1 MKKLLLSF
9 AVVAVGIASAAS
21 NTFKVT
27 LDHNTWV
34 GGTELKAGEYK
45 VSAEGDKITL
55 SAGKNSTPITVPA
68 KVENAAKKFDDTVLR
83 VDGKQK
89 LEEIRVGGTTM
100 RIVFPGVVAD

>member
-9 AVVAVGIASAAS
+9 ATVAIAVASAAS
-21 NTFKVT
+21 NSFKVN

-45 VSAEGDKITL
+45 VQAEGDKITL
-55 SAGKNSTPITVPA
+55 SQGKNSTPVTVPA
-68 KVENAAKKFDDTVLR
+68 KVETADKKFDTTQLR
-83 VDGKQK
+83 VDSKQK

-100 RIVFPGVVAD
+100 RIVFPGHTAD

>member
-9 AVVAVGIASAAS
+9 AILALGVASAAS

-55 SAGKNSTPITVPA
+55 SQGKNSPSVTVPA
-68 KVENAAKKFDDTVLR
+68 KVETATKKFDDTVIR

-89 LEEIRVGGTTM
+89 LEEIRVGGSTM
-100 RIVFPGVVAD
+100 RIVFPGVTAD

>member
-9 AVVAVGIASAAS
+9 ATVAIAVASAAS

-27 LDHNTWV
+27 IEHPTWV
-34 GGTELKAGEYK
+34 GGTELKAGEYR
-45 VSAEGDKITL
+45 VQTEGDKITL
-55 SAGKNSTPITVPA
+55 TMGKSPSITVPA
-68 KVENAAKKFDDTVLR
+68 KVETATKKFDATSLR

-100 RIVFPGVVAD
+100 RIVFPGVTAD